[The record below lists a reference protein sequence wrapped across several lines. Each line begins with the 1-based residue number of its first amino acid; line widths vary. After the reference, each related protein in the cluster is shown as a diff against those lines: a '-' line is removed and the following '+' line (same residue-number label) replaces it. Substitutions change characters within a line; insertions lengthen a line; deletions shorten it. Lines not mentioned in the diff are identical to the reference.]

1 MTSPDLTAIV
11 EGSAVR
17 VLRSGTAVGSCR
29 FSGEHLVDYQ
39 GEPLG
44 PTESAHETALSLLAE
59 RLLADAR
66 AELAAMNEAAHDEQ
80 GVDVSLI
87 RWMLSLTPLERLQQ
101 LEAQSR
107 FVFMGR
113 AALRSSGVAVPE
125 GAE

>member
-1 MTSPDLTAIV
+1 M
-11 EGSAVR
+11 
-17 VLRSGTAVGSCR
+17 
-29 FSGEHLVDYQ
+29 DYRGQ
-39 GEPLG
+39 PLG
-44 PTESAHETALSLLAE
+44 PTEEAHRTALSSLAE

-87 RWMLSLTPLERLQQ
+87 RWMLSLTPLERLRQ

-107 FVFMGR
+107 FVVLGR
-113 AALRSSGVAVPE
+113 AALRSSGVPVPE